1 MIALS
6 SVSSSEIKRN
16 CSCACLSS
24 ITTSLGKPPPRWRER
39 HARAPINIPANAT
52 LFGDMDILGYTYD
65 AGNKL
70 VKVTDI
76 GNATYGFKDGANLT
90 TEYLYDANGNL
101 KTDAN
106 KNITAIQYNYLNL
119 PTQVTINGQNILY
132 VYDATGV
139 KLRKTVNTTTTDYT
153 GNFIYENNVLQFF
166 NQPEGYVEIS
176 SPPSGELEGAYV
188 YQYKDHLGNI
198 RLSYKDISLT
208 STPSLQIVEE
218 NNYYPFGLKHKGY
231 NNLQN
236 GRDHNFGFGNKEE
249 QEELGLSWID
259 ITARNYDPALGRWM
273 NVDPLAEQM
282 RRHSPY
288 NYAFNNPIY
297 FIDPDGMAPAG
308 FGGIVQ
314 FSKTPEFDDALD
326 TDFKDKDGNTT
337 SHVEDGSNAVF
348 QQTGSG
354 TNLHYE
360 FSGFNE
366 QGGKN
371 EVNVTSAIQEQQ
383 NLNMTNPSL
392 QQNAEGKK
400 ETHCNQATQCILK
413 TVSSASNNPNI
424 NESGMANDMLGKNGF
439 ADNPNFLPVD
449 YKTAKANAEK
459 GGLSIAGVT
468 ETGHGHV
475 VTFSVGENIKKG
487 EVSNIGPTKYT
498 GFKSLNSAISNDKPK
513 SYFILKQ

>member
-1 MIALS
+1 MS
-6 SVSSSEIKRN
+6 S
-16 CSCACLSS
+16 
-24 ITTSLGKPPPRWRER
+24 G
-39 HARAPINIPANAT
+39 NISY
-52 LFGDMDILGYTYD
+52 I
-65 AGNKL
+65 
-70 VKVTDI
+70 
-76 GNATYGFKDGANLT
+76 
-90 TEYLYDANGNL
+90 
-101 KTDAN
+101 
-106 KNITAIQYNYLNL
+106 
-119 PTQVTINGQNILY
+119 
-132 VYDATGV
+132 YDATRV
-139 KLRKTVNTTTTDYT
+139 KLEKVVTEGVNITRTKYAA
-153 GNFIYENNVLQFF
+153 NFIYEKIGTAADVLKFF
-166 NQPEGYVEIS
+166 NTSEGYIEPNGS
-176 SPPSGELEGAYV
+176 TGYNYV

-208 STPSLQIVEE
+208 STPSLQLVEE

-231 NNLQN
+231 NANIN
-236 GRDHNFGFGNKEE
+236 GTHHKYMFSGKEFDESFQTLNTYDFG
-249 QEELGLSWID
+249 
-259 ITARNYDPALGRWM
+259 ARNYDPALGRWM

-288 NYAFNNPIY
+288 NYAFDNPIY

>member
-1 MIALS
+1 
-6 SVSSSEIKRN
+6 
-16 CSCACLSS
+16 
-24 ITTSLGKPPPRWRER
+24 LGKPPPRWRER

-288 NYAFNNPIY
+288 NYAFDNPIY
-297 FIDPDGMAPAG
+297 FIDNDGMAPAG

-314 FSKTPEFDDALD
+314 FSKTPEPDDFVTKQTNNNDNKLIRELLADNRIIAGNFSQGSSGPGDPPKIFNSKTETAFGEDVVNQLD
-326 TDFKDKDGNTT
+326 EVVVNGKSSGAQGGGGDLINPTGLGIRNDAGGQGYFGAPRGSRQHYGLDFQSVDGQDILSPISGRSVNSSFVNNKGMTIPTVVIIPTDP
-337 SHVEDGSNAVF
+337 
-348 QQTGSG
+348 
-354 TNLHYE
+354 NL
-360 FSGFNE
+360 GFNKLE
-366 QGGKN
+366 LLYIGPVQGGWRS
-371 EVNVTSAIQEQQ
+371 VNAGDIIGQSV
-383 NLNMTNPSL
+383 NLQSL
-392 QQNAEGKK
+392 GYPGNVGAHIHLQMK
-400 ETHCNQATQCILK
+400 
-413 TVSSASNNPNI
+413 
-424 NESGMANDMLGKNGF
+424 LGKTPV
-439 ADNPNFLPVD
+439 NPTPYFF
-449 YKTAKANAEK
+449 
-459 GGLSIAGVT
+459 
-468 ETGHGHV
+468 GH
-475 VTFSVGENIKKG
+475 
-487 EVSNIGPTKYT
+487 
-498 GFKSLNSAISNDKPK
+498 
-513 SYFILKQ
+513 